1 MTDATLMGAKPSF
14 VAPSQP
20 LEKSLQELIQGTDL
34 AVATSSEMD
43 SNMAPCT
50 PKDKKKKK
58 EKRRSKE
65 PSPEAIKATEAPSSE
80 IVVNPAVV
88 SEQSLSAGGLFR
100 LSSQNPKQNDF
111 YIFIMII

>member
-1 MTDATLMGAKPSF
+1 MTPPKF
-14 VAPSQP
+14 
-20 LEKSLQELIQGTDL
+20 KGTDL

-88 SEQSLSAGGLFR
+88 SEQSLSAGVLFR
-100 LSSQNPKQNDF
+100 LPSQNSKKEI
-111 YIFIMII
+111 YLAHRI

>member
-80 IVVNPAVV
+80 IVVNP
-88 SEQSLSAGGLFR
+88 EQSLSAGVLFR
-100 LSSQNPKQNDF
+100 LSSQNPKQNDLAHR
-111 YIFIMII
+111 IQKLIPKP

>member
-1 MTDATLMGAKPSF
+1 MTPPKF
-14 VAPSQP
+14 
-20 LEKSLQELIQGTDL
+20 KGTDL

-50 PKDKKKKK
+50 PKDKKKKN
-58 EKRRSKE
+58 KRRSKE

-80 IVVNPAVV
+80 TVVNPAVV

-100 LSSQNPKQNDF
+100 LSLQN
-111 YIFIMII
+111 

>member
-1 MTDATLMGAKPSF
+1 MTPPKF
-14 VAPSQP
+14 
-20 LEKSLQELIQGTDL
+20 KGTDL

-80 IVVNPAVV
+80 IVVNPAMV
-88 SEQSLSAGGLFR
+88 SEQSLSAGVLFR
-100 LSSQNPKQNDF
+100 LSLQNSEQNDLARRIQQPILKLQ
-111 YIFIMII
+111 IFEFSQIS